1 MWITA
6 IPKRATFL
14 ARQEINRA
22 PFSLGCRE
30 CLPMQVL
37 LQPPNSFFR
46 IDLLERESRFG
57 LTFEKNDPA
66 WFTKFGPT
74 QAKSLDRVESKYRFS
89 FPDLILVDL
98 FQGRE
103 MRDCSGRMLHFR
115 G

>member
-6 IPKRATFL
+6 IPKHSTFL
-14 ARQEINRA
+14 ARQEINRS
-22 PFSLGCRE
+22 PLSLCCRE

-37 LQPPNSFFR
+37 LQPSNSFLR
-46 IDLLERESRFG
+46 IDLFERESRFG

-74 QAKSLDRVESKYRFS
+74 QAKSLDWVEPEYRFS
-89 FPDLILVDL
+89 FPDLVVVNF

-103 MRDCSGRMLHFR
+103 MCDCSRRMLHFR